1 MKPDE
6 PMTAFAA
13 AYTGLSM
20 SFLAKCGPKTLADI
34 VSRMSTLIR
43 KAANKNI
50 YIAGWNVLEDSLDVL
65 DSTAKRLSA
74 ESFDKDSLKTI
85 DIKRIAERALPI
97 DELGRLGPDTA
108 LFWLNKNVLQIDDA
122 ENFKLLRDM
131 QQMRWQENFCL
142 VSASLDITVLKL
154 LMQKLGL
161 KTLDDT
167 YAWLEAPQMLEFFAF
182 GKHKGEKIADV
193 YVKDNEYLCW
203 LRSCKDLMAENKDL
217 KFTLDRLLN
226 DV

>member
-6 PMTAFAA
+6 PVTAFSA

-34 VSRMSTLIR
+34 VSRISTLIR
-43 KAANKNI
+43 KVANKNI

-74 ESFDKDSLKTI
+74 KSFDKCSLKTI

-97 DELGRLGPDTA
+97 EELGRLGPDTV
-108 LFWLNKNVLQIDDA
+108 LFWLNKNVLGLDDT

-142 VSASLDITVLKL
+142 ASASLDITILKL
-154 LMQKLGL
+154 LMQKLDL
-161 KTLDDT
+161 KTLDDV
-167 YAWLEAPQMLEFFAF
+167 YAWLEAPQMLEVFTF

-217 KFTLDRLLN
+217 AYTLSKLL
-226 DV
+226 DAY